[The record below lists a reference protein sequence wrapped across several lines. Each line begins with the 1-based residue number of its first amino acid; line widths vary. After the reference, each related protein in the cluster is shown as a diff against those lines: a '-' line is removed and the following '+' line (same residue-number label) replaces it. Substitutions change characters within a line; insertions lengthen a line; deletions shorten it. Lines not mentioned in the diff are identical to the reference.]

1 MRHKIL
7 LILPLVVFLFSSC
20 GNNDKKIIFKQL
32 QGDWRD
38 KYGQNIFSFCDSS
51 CSYIFPAGGEFSKFY
66 ITDNRISCY
75 PLKRD
80 KKKFNLI
87 NFQIL
92 SLKEDSLRLSFSYW
106 DKKEKTIVLSK
117 TKKILGNEIVLDSIK
132 LRTVSGISYYPSMEV
147 YINKSGSFF
156 YEGKRDVSII
166 GKYIGK
172 INKEQIELLED
183 KFRCI
188 DYKNILSNPAIE
200 GCFGPSTRIEIYIRN
215 KVSGYKKSFIISNFL
230 SFEEPAE
237 LRIFINYVMSMY
249 KDIKLAAI

>member
-1 MRHKIL
+1 MKNKIL
-7 LILPLVVFLFSSC
+7 LILPLIISLFASC
-20 GNNDKKIIFKQL
+20 GNNDKENVFKQL

-38 KYGQNIFSFCDSS
+38 KSGQNIFCFYDTS
-51 CSYIFPAGGEFSKFY
+51 CSYVYPAGGEFAKFY
-66 ITDNRISCY
+66 ISDNRISCY

-80 KKKFNLI
+80 RKKFNLI

-92 SLKEDSLRLSFSYW
+92 SLKEDRLRLSFSYW
-106 DKKEKTIVLSK
+106 DKKQETIVLTK
-117 TKKILGNEIVLDSIK
+117 TKKVLGDEIVLDSIK
-132 LRTVSGISYYPSMEV
+132 LRTVSGVSYYPSMEV
-147 YINKSGSFF
+147 YINKSETFL
-156 YEGKRDVSII
+156 YEGKRDVSIM

-200 GCFGPSTRIEIYIRN
+200 GCFGPSTHIEIYVRN
-215 KVSGYKKSFIISNFL
+215 KVSGFKKSFIISNFL
-230 SFEEPAE
+230 SLEEPAE

-249 KDIKLAAI
+249 KNIKLAAI